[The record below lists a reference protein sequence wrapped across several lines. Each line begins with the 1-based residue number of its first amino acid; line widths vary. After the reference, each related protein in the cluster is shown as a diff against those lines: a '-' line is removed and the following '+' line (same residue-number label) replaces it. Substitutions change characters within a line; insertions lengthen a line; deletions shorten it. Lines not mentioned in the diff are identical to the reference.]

1 MKLPE
6 RETWLRVGYGL
17 LGSAAAVGWNKMLS
31 VHVEKGGY
39 IPPALIC
46 GTIIASEN
54 CGSTEKDLA
63 AAGVGYLATAQAIS
77 WLQPS
82 KSAVQL
88 QGYPNPASVPS
99 TSPAASEQSLQKIQL
114 ASQALGAV
122 LGIVSQ
128 FKGNK

>member
-6 RETWLRVGYGL
+6 RDTWLRVGYGL
-17 LGSAAAVGWNKMLS
+17 LGSATAVGWNKVFS
-31 VHVEKGGY
+31 VHAEKGGY

-46 GTIIASEN
+46 GSIIASDN
-54 CGSTEKDLA
+54 CGATEKDLA
-63 AAGVGYLATAQAIS
+63 AAGIGYLATAQAIS

-82 KSAVQL
+82 KQAASLSGA
-88 QGYPNPASVPS
+88 PNPSQTPQA
-99 TSPAASEQSLQKIQL
+99 PAVASEQSLQKIQL
-114 ASQALGAV
+114 ATQALGAV

>member
-6 RETWLRVGYGL
+6 RDTWLRIGYGV
-17 LGSAAAVGWNKMLS
+17 LGSAAAVGWNKVLS

-39 IPPALIC
+39 IPPAIIC
-46 GTIIASEN
+46 GSIIASEN
-54 CGSTEKDLA
+54 CGATEKDLA

-77 WLQPS
+77 WLQAPKNAS
-82 KSAVQL
+82 PLGAL
-88 QGYPNPASVPS
+88 PNPTAQQPTPVA
-99 TSPAASEQSLQKIQL
+99 TEQSLQKIQL
-114 ASQALGAV
+114 ATQALGTV

>member
-6 RETWLRVGYGL
+6 RDTWLRVGYGL
-17 LGSAAAVGWNKMLS
+17 LGSAAAVGWNKVLS

-77 WLQPS
+77 WLQQP
-82 KSAVQL
+82 KNVPQV
-88 QGYPNPASVPS
+88 QGYPNPTVAPA
-99 TSPAASEQSLQKIQL
+99 AASEQSLQKIQL
-114 ASQALGAV
+114 ATQALGAV